1 VLIHRS
7 TITPIRVTH
16 EFQLQVFYSVD
27 GESVA
32 GRPIKGP
39 GELRMMA
46 VKMPITLPSVR
57 LRAAASMG
65 KGSSVLLMPLQC
77 CCVASTLTLPTCECC
92 RAPSHRAPLCQ
103 TPPIAAEI

>member
-1 VLIHRS
+1 MLIHHR

-57 LRAAASMG
+57 QRGTASMS
-65 KGSSVLLMPLQC
+65 KGSSGLLIPLQC

-92 RAPSHRAPLCQ
+92 CAPRSGLLIVDR
-103 TPPIAAEI
+103 

>member
-1 VLIHRS
+1 
-7 TITPIRVTH
+7 
-16 EFQLQVFYSVD
+16 VFYSVD

-57 LRAAASMG
+57 QRGTTSMS
-65 KGSSVLLMPLQC
+65 KELVWITNASSVLLRRFDSDSAD
-77 CCVASTLTLPTCECC
+77 V
-92 RAPSHRAPLCQ
+92 
-103 TPPIAAEI
+103 